1 MIQLDM
7 RSHKS
12 IYRQVVDNIK
22 ELILRGVLPPD
33 SKLPSV
39 RDLSRQLTI
48 NPNTV
53 QKAFREL
60 EREGYI
66 YTVAGRGSFVGERKK
81 AGPDP
86 EQLDRIRLEVEN
98 IYRELRLAGMDANE
112 AQDFVQKAM
121 GKKAGEE
128 QGIDAAQSSALQGE
142 APGEKEQE
150 GGVR

>member
-66 YTVAGRGSFVGERKK
+66 YTVAGRGSFAGERKK